1 MCPYKNT
8 SLLQALRFILEATT
22 GMDVV
27 NAIFSKIEHGK
38 IQLAKCKYMILL
50 FEL

>member
-1 MCPYKNT
+1 M
-8 SLLQALRFILEATT
+8 LQALRFILEATT